1 MALVNLKTVL
11 NHAHKN
17 RYAVGAFNIAGFEF
31 LQSIRNAAE
40 RNNSPVIFNI
50 AQVHFPYVDL
60 DDFIPSVISILSNA
74 KVPCVLN
81 LDHGLDFEAVAR
93 CVRKGFTSV
102 MIDGSK
108 LDYEDNINQ
117 TKEIV
122 KLCRSLD
129 ISVEAELGAVGGDEG
144 GGIEATVD
152 ENLYTDPSQAKD
164 FVKRTG
170 IDALAV
176 AIGNA
181 HGKYKGI
188 PKLDFKRLNA
198 INEEAGVP
206 LVLHG
211 GSGISDDDFRKA
223 IGLGIAKINFFTG
236 MSQTALDTMSNALLN
251 TSGTYNDYILIKEQI
266 KDSIADTVEEQMN
279 IFGSVSKSIND

>member
-1 MALVNLKTVL
+1 MSLINLKTAL
-11 NHAHKN
+11 DSAYSNK
-17 RYAVGAFNIAGFEF
+17 YAVGAFNIAGFEF

-40 RNNSPVIFNI
+40 KNNSPVIFNI
-50 AQVHFPYVDL
+50 AQVHFQYVDL
-60 DDFIPSVISILSNA
+60 DDYIPSVISILEKA

-81 LDHGLDFEAVAR
+81 LDHGMDFEAVTKA
-93 CVRKGFTSV
+93 VRKGFTSV

-108 LDYEDNINQ
+108 LDYEDNIKQ
-117 TKEIV
+117 TREVV
-122 KLCRSLD
+122 KLCHSLD

-144 GGIEATVD
+144 GGEGAVAD
-152 ENLYTDPSQAKD
+152 EKFYTDPSQAKD
-164 FVKRTG
+164 FITRTG

-188 PKLDFKRLNA
+188 PKLDFERLDA
-198 INEEAGVP
+198 INKEAGIP

-223 IGLGIAKINFFTG
+223 ITLGISKINFYTG
-236 MSQTALDTMSNALLN
+236 MSQAALKTMTKAVSNI
-251 TSGTYNDYILIKEQI
+251 SGQYDDYILIKEKI
-266 KDSIADTVEEQMN
+266 EASITETVEEQME
-279 IFGSVSKSIND
+279 IFGSINKGF